1 MSFVR
6 DSRFLK
12 GFICA
17 GFSGRTYDA
26 PVFTEIVMKEACFS
40 VLALLAAGCS
50 GLGIGSEEYGC
61 AGLPEGTQCHS
72 AREVYQ
78 QQGRFAGAGESAEN
92 GDSGIVPAPF
102 PKTSGSGDFRQAEF
116 FGKRLY
122 RYPEDVVITVING
135 YTDRDGTAHSASTL
149 LHSLDNGY
157 WYRTGEI
164 RNAPESAFAGE
175 LAEPAPEG
183 AVPVPFRNAVP
194 AKPARQ

>member
-1 MSFVR
+1 
-6 DSRFLK
+6 
-12 GFICA
+12 
-17 GFSGRTYDA
+17 
-26 PVFTEIVMKEACFS
+26 MKEACFS